1 MFLMAYTK
9 VLILR
14 SPRAGV
20 SKDAQRRS
28 SQSSVLQRS
37 RNAGKG
43 LSEAQPPARD
53 LRAFGHRLHLGPDDV
68 LGDATHAGRGVEA
81 AIGAGH
87 DSPGVADDARNILQ
101 PLGNDLGVLDK
112 AGE

>member
-20 SKDAQRRS
+20 SKDARRRS

-37 RNAGKG
+37 RNAGKD
-43 LSEAQPPARD
+43 LSEAQPSARD
-53 LRAFGHRLHLGPDDV
+53 LRAVGHSLHLGPDDV
-68 LGDATHAGRGVEA
+68 LGAAAHPGRGVEA

-87 DSPGVADDARNILQ
+87 DPPRVADDARDVFQ
-101 PLGNDLGVLDK
+101 PVGDDFGVLDK
-112 AGE
+112 AG

>member
-43 LSEAQPPARD
+43 LSEAQPPAGD
-53 LRAFGHRLHLGPDDV
+53 LGAFGHCLHLGPDDV
-68 LGDATHAGRGVEA
+68 LGDAAHAGRGVEA
-81 AIGAGH
+81 AIGAGYDGPGLPA
-87 DSPGVADDARNILQ
+87 DSRAFL
-101 PLGNDLGVLDK
+101 PLGRDYFRVL
-112 AGE
+112 